1 MGTQVLYPQDYFITP
16 TPAPFSHR
24 SNRYGYNNRAVTSRY
39 HRKPA
44 TRPGLK
50 KPVAVSSYQPE
61 ASAVLKRSS
70 VDDSVTGKRS
80 GLAVEKVTILR
91 RGKSL
96 DSVKIDTYAGS
107 AAFGL
112 SPSPSAL
119 PLPSFLLKK
128 QLPVTVDDSAT
139 RDLRRLLRLNWWV
152 RVKPEKITICW
163 PTSTCIGYR
172 NYASGFKFWPIVNF
186 LNERVDLKLRVI
198 GYKPCVSS
206 ILCSFAKVNV
216 KLGL

>member
-39 HRKPA
+39 HRKP
-44 TRPGLK
+44 
-50 KPVAVSSYQPE
+50 
-61 ASAVLKRSS
+61 
-70 VDDSVTGKRS
+70 VTGKSS

-119 PLPSFLLKK
+119 PLPSFLMKK
-128 QLPVTVDDSAT
+128 QLAVTVDDSAT
-139 RDLRRLLRLNWWV
+139 RDLRRLLRLN
-152 RVKPEKITICW
+152 
-163 PTSTCIGYR
+163 
-172 NYASGFKFWPIVNF
+172 
-186 LNERVDLKLRVI
+186 
-198 GYKPCVSS
+198 
-206 ILCSFAKVNV
+206 
-216 KLGL
+216 